1 MSQVEAGQGRHVDG
15 DDDDGDLGDVAP
27 YQLVVS
33 QIEAAW
39 HVGDDDDGVG
49 NDGDDTHQLV
59 VSQIEAG
66 QGGDVD
72 GAGGQGGEHVVAEVD
87 LEVIHGHEDDGI
99 VGDGEDFTRHNFD
112 ILNKYVQDDGDDVG
126 IVGADGRGDI
136 VNIHLCQRYC

>member
-1 MSQVEAGQGRHVDG
+1 MSQIETGQSWHV
-15 DDDDGDLGDVAP
+15 DDDDGDLGDVAS

-33 QIEAAW
+33 QVEAAW

-49 NDGDDTHQLV
+49 DDGDDSHQLV

-72 GAGGQGGEHVVAEVD
+72 GAGRQGGEHVVAEVD
-87 LEVIHGHEDDGI
+87 LEVIHGYEDDGI

-112 ILNKYVQDDGDDVG
+112 ILMYVQDDGDNVG

-136 VNIHLCQRYC
+136 VNTHLCQRL

>member
-1 MSQVEAGQGRHVDG
+1 MSQVEALQGRHVDG

-33 QIEAAW
+33 QIEA
-39 HVGDDDDGVG
+39 
-49 NDGDDTHQLV
+49 
-59 VSQIEAG
+59 G
-66 QGGDVD
+66 QGGDID

-87 LEVIHGHEDDGI
+87 LEVIHGYEDDGI
-99 VGDGEDFTRHNFD
+99 VGDGEDFTRHNFE